1 MQLFRDQNKIR
12 EFIEDLLTE
21 KEVQRMFADANDS
34 TPADSRIL
42 PNYSLNDLDRESL
55 QQYRQLF
62 ALARPSL
69 PMVSMLDADIEN
81 GLIGI
86 IGERVMNLEHNWL
99 LILALAYTEGYV
111 TNERLR
117 FALNI
122 HKADIYAMLKDMCN
136 AGYLKA
142 EGQGRGTKYY
152 LPTRENLGSNIG
164 SNTKQRLSR
173 EELCKAIV
181 SACPDWVSLEYISL
195 SVGKNSDYLI
205 SKVFPAMLA
214 EGMIE
219 RMYPQ
224 TPRHPNQKY
233 KAVKEM
239 NK

>member
-12 EFIEDLLTE
+12 FIEDLLTE

-86 IGERVMNLEHNWL
+86 IGKRVMNLEHNWL

-122 HKADIYAMLKDMCN
+122 HKADIYALLKNMCN
-136 AGYLKA
+136 ANYLKA
-142 EGQGRGTKYY
+142 EGHGRGMKYY
-152 LPTRENLGSNIG
+152 LPTRDNLGSNIG
-164 SNTKQRLSR
+164 SNFPKKMKRNKL
-173 EELCKAIV
+173 KKVIV
-181 SACPDWVSLEYISL
+181 DVCADWVSLDYIATSI
-195 SVGKNSDYLI
+195 GRNADYLLSDI
-205 SKVFPAMLA
+205 IPAMLD

-239 NK
+239 HK

>member
-1 MQLFRDQNKIR
+1 MQLFRDQSKIR
-12 EFIEDLLTE
+12 EFIEDLLAK
-21 KEVQRMFADANDS
+21 KESEDLEFKHAS
-34 TPADSRIL
+34 GGFPGSFWGT
-42 PNYSLNDLDRESL
+42 YS
-55 QQYRQLF
+55 
-62 ALARPSL
+62 ALA
-69 PMVSMLDADIEN
+69 
-81 GLIGI
+81 
-86 IGERVMNLEHNWL
+86 H
-99 LILALAYTEGYV
+99 TEGHV

-122 HKADIYAMLKDMCN
+122 HKADIYALLKNMCN
-136 AGYLKA
+136 ANYLKA
-142 EGQGRGTKYY
+142 EGHGRGMKYY
-152 LPTRENLGSNIG
+152 LPTRDNLGSNIGSNIG